1 MNNQFS
7 QRVSDIITYSKEE
20 AYRLR
25 NGAINPEHLLLGMLR
40 DNSGKAIEILQ
51 KLNIDLGR
59 IKKRLE
65 SFLKEDEDY
74 GLLPDEED
82 ISLSPMTSKVL
93 KICILEARLLRSETV
108 DTEHVLLAILKNGDN
123 LAATVLKE
131 NNVDYEMVQK
141 NAKAIFDTKNV
152 MVDIVDRE
160 NIEVL

>member
-65 SFLKEDEDY
+65 SFLKEDEGY
-74 GLLPDEED
+74 IALSHD
-82 ISLSPMTSKVL
+82 IQS
-93 KICILEARLLRSETV
+93 
-108 DTEHVLLAILKNGDN
+108 
-123 LAATVLKE
+123 
-131 NNVDYEMVQK
+131 
-141 NAKAIFDTKNV
+141 TKN
-152 MVDIVDRE
+152 MHLGGTPAKKRDS
-160 NIEVL
+160 